1 MTNWHDGPVL
11 IAKSADPQNE
21 GGASLEKMLTE
32 VEALLVNGYKLIS
45 TTECNG
51 QIFMFLVNDSE
62 TKKGSKILIL
72 EHSES

>member
-51 QIFMFLVNDSE
+51 
-62 TKKGSKILIL
+62 
-72 EHSES
+72 

>member
-1 MTNWHDGPVL
+1 MNDLIMTNWHNGPVL

-45 TTECNG
+45 TTE
-51 QIFMFLVNDSE
+51 IFMFLVNDSE
-62 TKKGSKILIL
+62 TKKRK
-72 EHSES
+72 